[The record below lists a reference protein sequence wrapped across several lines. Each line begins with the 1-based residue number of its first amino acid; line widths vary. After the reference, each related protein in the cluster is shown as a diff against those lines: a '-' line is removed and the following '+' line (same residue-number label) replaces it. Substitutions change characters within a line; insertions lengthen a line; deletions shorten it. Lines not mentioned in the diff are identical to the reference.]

1 MDDKDK
7 KRTPSF
13 DVLKTIADIL
23 GQHGKTDEEIGEML
37 EYHFPISSA
46 IMQRIMEARKK
57 EK

>member
-1 MDDKDK
+1 MDNNDK
-7 KRTPSF
+7 KKAHGF